1 MDGIQVKCYYFEWQG
16 GGYNYVHA
24 TSKKEALKKATEMG
38 KPSGGMTATLVPLPK
53 TFTTNEKKQKEM
65 DRKWFMD

>member
-1 MDGIQVKCYYFEWQG
+1 MKCYYFEWQG

-24 TSKKEALKKATEMG
+24 TSKREALKKAIQLG
-38 KPSGGMTATLVPLPK
+38 KPSMSMTVTLVPLPN
-53 TFTTNEKKQKEM
+53 TFTTDKKKQDAM

>member
-1 MDGIQVKCYYFEWQG
+1 MNKLYYFEWQG
-16 GGYNYVHA
+16 GGYNRVHA

-38 KPSGGMTATLVPLPK
+38 KPSGGMTVTLVPLPK